1 MDLTDYGDP
10 QDRIDAAQM
19 THRLELLAIRQL
31 EAETRTAPTDPAQLG
46 PWMEFRAALC
56 EAGFRAVTRGA
67 SW

>member
-31 EAETRTAPTDPAQLG
+31 EADTRTAPSNIEEIPAWL
-46 PWMEFRAALC
+46 EFRAALC
-56 EAGFRAVTRGA
+56 EAGVRAVQRGE
-67 SW
+67 SL

>member
-31 EAETRTAPTDPAQLG
+31 EAETRKAPTDLHEIPAWLA
-46 PWMEFRAALC
+46 MRAAIC
-56 EAGFRAVTRGA
+56 EAGFRAVTRGE
-67 SW
+67 SL